1 MHTAIPASRYSKC
14 NTAKCSLARFDNPL
28 LVTKLVSVGYSL
40 ADQLTDQ
47 LKFFFVDIVCQSSL
61 AHTTWGVISLQP
73 RYQIQT
79 VLFLWNITLA
89 FEQKYKPPGR
99 NLKELYI
106 RPE

>member
-1 MHTAIPASRYSKC
+1 
-14 NTAKCSLARFDNPL
+14 
-28 LVTKLVSVGYSL
+28 
-40 ADQLTDQ
+40 
-47 LKFFFVDIVCQSSL
+47 
-61 AHTTWGVISLQP
+61 VISLQP

-106 RPE
+106 KPE